1 MVRTLDCDWRSSEG
15 IASRRSK
22 GTPRAWRSPQASES
36 SQSVAFMNVS
46 LLPEFEELINQKVQ
60 SGQYGSS
67 DEVVSAA
74 LQLLK
79 EREAEEF
86 LENLLQ
92 EAEESG
98 EPTEMTEQDWD
109 DIRREAREHSR
120 RRKAG

>member
-1 MVRTLDCDWRSSEG
+1 
-15 IASRRSK
+15 
-22 GTPRAWRSPQASES
+22 
-36 SQSVAFMNVS
+36 MNVS
-46 LLPEFEELINQKVQ
+46 LMPELQELVNEKVR
-60 SGQYGSS
+60 SGQYASS

-109 DIRREAREHSR
+109 DIRREVREHSR

>member
-1 MVRTLDCDWRSSEG
+1 
-15 IASRRSK
+15 
-22 GTPRAWRSPQASES
+22 
-36 SQSVAFMNVS
+36 MNVS
-46 LLPEFEELINQKVQ
+46 LVPELQELVNEKVR

-109 DIRREAREHSR
+109 DIRREVREHSR

>member
-1 MVRTLDCDWRSSEG
+1 
-15 IASRRSK
+15 
-22 GTPRAWRSPQASES
+22 
-36 SQSVAFMNVS
+36 MNVS
-46 LLPEFEELINQKVQ
+46 LMPELQELVNEKVR
-60 SGQYGSS
+60 SGQYSSS

-109 DIRREAREHSR
+109 DIRREVREHSR